1 MDIGYVQESVKLV
14 AALAWPVTVI
24 GVMFFFRSNLIV
36 IFEALTKR
44 IKAGAQIETPFFSV
58 HALSTTLPLPEVGTL
73 VTAEHLALIHS
84 SWRYP
89 QKDREFG
96 RPMYAFNAI
105 IQGRDEV
112 LDRIEYVRYILHN
125 SYPNP
130 IQTSTDRI
138 VRFKLKELAYG
149 ESNLRAEVKIVGQD
163 ELVCLKRYINLTE
176 TGSRL

>member
-1 MDIGYVQESVKLV
+1 MDVKYVQEAVKLV
-14 AALAWPVTVI
+14 AALAWPVTI
-24 GVMFFFRSNLIV
+24 LGVLFFFKAKLAV

-44 IKAGAQIETPFFSV
+44 IQAGAQVETPWISV
-58 HALSTTLPLPEVGTL
+58 HALSTTLPLPESGDA

-89 QKDREFG
+89 KKDKEFG

-105 IQGRDEV
+105 IQGREEV
-112 LDRIEYVRYILHN
+112 LDRIEYVKYMLHN
-125 SYPNP
+125 SYPNS
-130 IQTSTDRI
+130 IQTNTDRFG
-138 VRFKLKELAYG
+138 RFKLKELAYG